1 MFGVTNDRQCRRDLR
16 KQGGDSHGRISQRQQ
31 INKRLTWY
39 FYTHLITRLLYN
51 AAVQLKAIFG
61 INSPFQ
67 RLLFDERKW
76 FSVVSI
82 RGGGGGCLAC
92 EGDAMH
98 GRAGRG
104 NLEFKLHDNCWGR
117 HRSIRPAT
125 KYSSRST
132 TTIPYW
138 KNDCPLGEAFQGTGQ
153 IDDTTSYLAVEDTD
167 T

>member
-31 INKRLTWY
+31 INNRLTWY

-82 RGGGGGCLAC
+82 RGGGGGGAVSRAKATRCMGVLA
-92 EGDAMH
+92 GGIWNSSYMII
-98 GRAGRG
+98 AGADTDRFDQ
-104 NLEFKLHDNCWGR
+104 L
-117 HRSIRPAT
+117 
-125 KYSSRST
+125 RST
-132 TTIPYW
+132 PVEVQR
-138 KNDCPLGEAFQGTGQ
+138 PFPTGRM
-153 IDDTTSYLAVEDTD
+153 IVH
-167 T
+167 